1 MIGKVFDKKNLRLFA
16 FIPAVFMMV
25 IIWGFSGSDADDSG
39 KLSLEVTKK
48 IVDIGN
54 KVFHQ
59 GTLTAEEK
67 DALVNKLHTP
77 VRKCA
82 HMTEYALLAISVFLP
97 LALYI
102 KEYSKIF
109 NATVMFCVFYA
120 STDEFHQIF
129 VEGRAGRLTDVMID
143 SIGILLASTILL
155 LIFNKKKNR
164 KSL

>member
-1 MIGKVFDKKNLRLFA
+1 MNCKIFDKKNLRLLA
-16 FIPAVFMMV
+16 FIPALAMMV
-25 IIWGFSGSDADDSG
+25 IIWGFSGSDANDSG

-54 KVFHQ
+54 KAFHH
-59 GTLTAEEK
+59 GSLTAEEK
-67 DALVNKLHTP
+67 DALVSKLHTP

-82 HMTEYALLAISVFLP
+82 HMTEYALLAVSVFLP
-97 LALYI
+97 LTLYI
-102 KEYSKIF
+102 KEYSKAF

-143 SIGILLASTILL
+143 SVGILIASAILL
-155 LIFNKKKNR
+155 LILNKKKN
-164 KSL
+164 KDTL